1 MEKGK
6 YIVIEG
12 HDGTGKSTQIK
23 KLAEYL
29 RDELNTDSFVAEEPA
44 GTPIA
49 DEIRMLIKNGDLE
62 RSPETNLLLFTAARH
77 EIWQRASQELK
88 LGKWVL
94 SSRNYISTL
103 AYQGSGEGLSPELIL
118 DLTENFTDHNYM
130 NPDKTIILS
139 MLDSKKRQ
147 DRIGQRG
154 ELTNPDTFESK
165 PNDFQEK
172 VNSAYLNIADQN
184 NYDTIDAG
192 GTVEGVFRDIKNS
205 LKDLLPE

>member
-12 HDGTGKSTQIK
+12 QDGTGKSTQVN

-29 RDELNTDSFVAEEPA
+29 RQDHGIESFVAEEPA

-49 DEIRMLIKNGDLE
+49 DEIRTLIKDGSLE
-62 RSPETNLLLFTAARH
+62 RTPETNLLLFTAARH

-88 LGKWVL
+88 LGKWAL

-118 DLTENFTDHNYM
+118 DLTEKFTDHNYM

-165 PNDFQEK
+165 PNTFQKK
-172 VNSAYLNIADQN
+172 VNSAYLEIAERN
-184 NYDTIDAG
+184 GYDVIDAG
-192 GTVEGVFRDIKNS
+192 SPIDEVFADIKSS
-205 LKDLLPE
+205 LKSVLSQ